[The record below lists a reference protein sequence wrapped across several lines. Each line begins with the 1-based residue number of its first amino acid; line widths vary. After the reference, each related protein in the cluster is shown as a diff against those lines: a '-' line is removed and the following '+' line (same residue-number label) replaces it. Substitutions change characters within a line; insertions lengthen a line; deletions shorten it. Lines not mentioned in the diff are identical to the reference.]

1 MRYHYN
7 VPINFLFLEYD
18 SNLLL
23 NLELTETIVGGR
35 REGSLLDTLDMSAT
49 PMGARL
55 FRNWLLFP
63 LKTAD
68 AIKAR
73 LAAVEELAQRS
84 KLRARL
90 RELLSHITDME
101 RLCSRLTLNQGNAR
115 DLNAL
120 GLSLARLPEFQSM
133 LADASAPLL
142 SEIFSAFDPLA
153 DVHGL
158 IASAKMRAFLSAWGE
173 WRGSNPR
180 PPRPQPG
187 AATC

>member
-1 MRYHYN
+1 MLFRSGALLTYMQETQKTGLGHIDRLS
-7 VPINFLFLEYD
+7 PLQPGDFLIIDE
-18 SNLLL
+18 SSRR

-120 GLSLARLPEFQSM
+120 GLSLARLHVLMHLQVRG
-133 LADASAPLL
+133 AS
-142 SEIFSAFDPLA
+142 
-153 DVHGL
+153 
-158 IASAKMRAFLSAWGE
+158 
-173 WRGSNPR
+173 
-180 PPRPQPG
+180 
-187 AATC
+187 